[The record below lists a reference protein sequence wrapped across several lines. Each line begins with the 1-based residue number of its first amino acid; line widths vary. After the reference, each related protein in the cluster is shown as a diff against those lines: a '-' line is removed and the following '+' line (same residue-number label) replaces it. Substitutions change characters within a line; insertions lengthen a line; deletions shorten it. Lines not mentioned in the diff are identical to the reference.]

1 MAYIWISA
9 ILNLLSSSLQ
19 AQLSVMDSKLAIA
32 RVCSWIEEARI
43 IVLRKLDYTN
53 AAYVTLAA
61 EWLRLSKRKQSDE
74 DFQKKFDRVIEE
86 LFDLKPDEWRKV
98 SFDFYH
104 KQKQSIVHERPP
116 AEKVL
121 KHLALLPQPFNNE
134 EYKSLFWKLI
144 QRVAEQVQIA
154 EQVCA

>member
-1 MAYIWISA
+1 
-9 ILNLLSSSLQ
+9 
-19 AQLSVMDSKLAIA
+19 MDSKLAIA

-74 DFQKKFDRVIEE
+74 HFQKKFDCVIEE